1 MKKLLPI
8 LLLLLIGCRT
18 IPQPVPVEPVVADN
32 SHNEV
37 HKEVVHDSIYVKV
50 KEYIKGDIQYRDSI
64 VYRWK
69 YKEVKDTIR
78 DSIPV
83 FVDKPVPY
91 DREVPKPYIPKIFI
105 ILSGIGVGT
114 IVIVGIKTFKF
125 FRFG

>member
-37 HKEVVHDSIYVKV
+37 HKEVVHDSVYIKV

-64 VYRWK
+64 VYKWR
-69 YKEVKDTIR
+69 YKALTDTIR

-83 FVDKPVPY
+83 FVDRPVPY
-91 DREVPKPYIPKIFI
+91 DREVPKPYVPKILYLLYSC
-105 ILSGIGVGT
+105 LSLHPLLLLT
-114 IVIVGIKTFKF
+114 
-125 FRFG
+125 